1 MSSLGQHFS
10 QIKLK
15 KRKKNKSYKAFSRY
29 QTDLSL
35 VGLNS
40 LPYMFFLGPPAER
53 CFPSLSW
60 IPLLSFQ
67 HLPLLLQLSHGLLAV
82 FQQIKLL
89 KNNSSCKKT
98 FSYRSFSQLTILYHT
113 HQCNIMGNFA
123 FLKFNPCCSVY
134 PRTAARQIRSYGSS
148 AENPSALAIGA
159 QYLNV
164 SPIIETL
171 VFALEEAA
179 AVTGRNFLPT
189 RHSPQKIRCSGA
201 FLQLHRSWQESH
213 SGCHLRNPLLLGIR
227 KALPIWNG
235 WMNRFT
241 IWGSISPQK
250 PPIKNFYRP
259 TIRRFTVLSIK
270 MKSPNMRKPL
280 NS

>member
-1 MSSLGQHFS
+1 
-10 QIKLK
+10 
-15 KRKKNKSYKAFSRY
+15 
-29 QTDLSL
+29 
-35 VGLNS
+35 
-40 LPYMFFLGPPAER
+40 MFFLRPPAER

-89 KNNSSCKKT
+89 KNNSSRKKV
-98 FSYRSFSQLTILYHT
+98 FSYRSFSQFTILYHT

-134 PRTAARQIRSYGSS
+134 SRTAARQIRSYGSS

-189 RHSPQKIRCSGA
+189 FSTEDPMFWSFSPASSILARVA
-201 FLQLHRSWQESH
+201 F
-213 SGCHLRNPLLLGIR
+213 
-227 KALPIWNG
+227 
-235 WMNRFT
+235 WMLFA
-241 IWGSISPQK
+241 
-250 PPIKNFYRP
+250 
-259 TIRRFTVLSIK
+259 
-270 MKSPNMRKPL
+270 
-280 NS
+280 